1 MRAGIA
7 LGSNLGEREVRMEEA
22 FAFLQKLSKS
32 AHCLRS
38 SLWKSDPVDCPPGS
52 GEFLNAVVEI
62 DWEGPP
68 EDLLASLLAFEKR
81 AGRSPAG
88 TRPRNAP
95 RPIDLDLLYCGELVR
110 ETPELT
116 LPHPRLAFRGFV
128 LGPLAEITPRLRLPG
143 FSRTVQELY
152 DRLIENHSGVG
163 S

>member
-7 LGSNLGEREVRMEEA
+7 LGSNLGERAVRIEEA
-22 FAFLQKLSKS
+22 FAFLQELSKS
-32 AHCLRS
+32 PDFLRS

-62 DWEGPP
+62 DWDGPP
-68 EDLLASLLAFEKR
+68 EDLLTSLLAFERR

-95 RPIDLDLLYCGELVR
+95 RPIDLDLLYCGTLVR
-110 ETPELT
+110 RTPELV
-116 LPHPRLAFRGFV
+116 LPHPRLACRAFV
-128 LGPLAEITPRLRLPG
+128 LGPLAEIAPSLRLPG

-152 DRLIENHSGVG
+152 DRLIENHPAVG